1 MRGLHAPFQFT
12 GVSVEIFN
20 TLAGN
25 PRIHRR
31 LGDGGRDARQNA
43 RIKRLRDNVI
53 EAVFK
58 AVHIVGGTDFR
69 RDRFLRQRGEGLG
82 GGDLHGLVDFRG
94 FHVKRAAEDVGET
107 GDVVDLVRVVGA
119 PGPHDAIGAGRLGVF
134 IRDFRIRIRHGEQHR
149 LVGHGAHHIL
159 RNQILGG
166 KAEEQVR
173 ALHAVREAPQIFLL
187 REFQLVFGQIRALLV
202 NEPLGIEHADV
213 PALYPQRAV
222 EPRTGHARR
231 AGPHHHDGHVF
242 NPAAREFTG
251 VEQGRTGNDG
261 GAVLIVMEHRDAHFL
276 LQRLLDDEA
285 FRSFDVLKVDA
296 AERGFHRPYGS
307 DELFGA
313 VRLEAQVEHVD
324 IGEILEQDALTF
336 HNRLG
341 GIRPDVAEPE
351 DGCAVGDH
359 GHQVGAPGVFGHQRL
374 ILRDGLAGFRHTRRI
389 GEGQILLAF
398 AALGQ
403 HHFGFPVTGGTVVF
417 KSFFPRKQGHVRIPY

>member
-1 MRGLHAPFQFT
+1 M
-12 GVSVEIFN
+12 
-20 TLAGN
+20 
-25 PRIHRR
+25 
-31 LGDGGRDARQNA
+31 
-43 RIKRLRDNVI
+43 
-53 EAVFK
+53 
-58 AVHIVGGTDFR
+58 
-69 RDRFLRQRGEGLG
+69 
-82 GGDLHGLVDFRG
+82 
-94 FHVKRAAEDVGET
+94 
-107 GDVVDLVRVVGA
+107 
-119 PGPHDAIGAGRLGVF
+119 
-134 IRDFRIRIRHGEQHR
+134 
-149 LVGHGAHHIL
+149 
-159 RNQILGG
+159 
-166 KAEEQVR
+166 
-173 ALHAVREAPQIFLL
+173 
-187 REFQLVFGQIRALLV
+187 

-213 PALYPQRAV
+213 LALYPQRAV

-261 GAVLIVMEHRDAHFL
+261 SAVLVVMEHRDAHFL
-276 LQRLLDDEA
+276 LQRLLDDET
-285 FRSFDVLKVDA
+285 FRSLDVLKIDA

-313 VRLEAQVEHVD
+313 ARLEAQVEHVD
-324 IGEILEQDALTF
+324 IGEILEQDALAF
-336 HNRLG
+336 HDRLG
-341 GIRPDVAEPE
+341 GVRPDVAEPE

-359 GHQVGAPGVFGHQRL
+359 GHQVGAPGVLGHQRL